1 MRQQG
6 FGGAFVWT
14 LDMDDFNGKC
24 SNGNGVRYPL
34 IGTIARELG
43 GVSIPNALPTPVFY
57 SIFS

>member
-1 MRQQG
+1 VRQQG

-43 GVSIPNALPTPVFY
+43 GVSIPNALPTPVF